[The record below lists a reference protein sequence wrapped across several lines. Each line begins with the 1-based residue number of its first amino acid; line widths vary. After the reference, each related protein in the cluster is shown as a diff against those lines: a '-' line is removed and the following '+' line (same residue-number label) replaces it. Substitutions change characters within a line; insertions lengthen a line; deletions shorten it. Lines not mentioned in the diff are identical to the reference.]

1 MNLLRATILHT
12 PKNPF
17 RQTDALEVFEDG
29 ALVFDT
35 TIKAVG
41 SYSELHEAY
50 PEATVLDYPGAY
62 LLPGL
67 IDTHVHYPQVPVI
80 GALGLRLLEWLKT
93 RTLPEEAKFQ
103 DTVYARQQARVFL
116 RQLARNGTTSAL
128 VFGAHFA
135 SAMDVFFEE
144 AAASGLRI
152 SAGLVLGDRYLLD
165 DLHTTPERALKES
178 RELIARWHKH
188 GRLRYAVTPR
198 FSLSCSDELL
208 AVCQTLLQETPDVL
222 FTSHINEQTD
232 EVSKVL
238 ELFSEARD
246 YLETYEQY
254 GLVTERSV
262 FAHNVHVYD
271 RELDRLAQA
280 KASIAHCPSSNMF
293 IGSGLFP
300 LRRHLARG
308 VQVALGSDVGGG
320 TGFSILKEGL
330 NAYQVQMLH
339 EDGYPL
345 TAAQLL
351 YLATAAGAKA
361 LGLDLQVGDFK
372 PGKEADFVLLRPPE
386 RSTLAEVLR
395 HSNSAE
401 QSLAALFTL
410 AREDCVA
417 AVAVGGDF
425 VVEETDRVMGR

>member
-1 MNLLRATILHT
+1 
-12 PKNPF
+12 
-17 RQTDALEVFEDG
+17 
-29 ALVFDT
+29 
-35 TIKAVG
+35 
-41 SYSELHEAY
+41 
-50 PEATVLDYPGAY
+50 
-62 LLPGL
+62 
-67 IDTHVHYPQVPVI
+67 
-80 GALGLRLLEWLKT
+80 
-93 RTLPEEAKFQ
+93 
-103 DTVYARQQARVFL
+103 
-116 RQLARNGTTSAL
+116 
-128 VFGAHFA
+128 
-135 SAMDVFFEE
+135 MDVFFEE